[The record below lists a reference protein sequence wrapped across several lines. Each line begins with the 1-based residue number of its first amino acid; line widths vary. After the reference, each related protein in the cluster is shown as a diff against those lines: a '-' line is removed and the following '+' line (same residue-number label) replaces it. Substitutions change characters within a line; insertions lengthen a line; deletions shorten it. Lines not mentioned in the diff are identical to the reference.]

1 MLKQIFN
8 ELQHY
13 FSDILSLIN
22 TLVYKSKKIID
33 FETVYVICRKLLEG
47 NNCQIDSN
55 KLDYDVM
62 ELMNTIISN
71 SDPEY

>member
-33 FETVYVICRKLLEG
+33 FETVYVICRKLLEE

-62 ELMNTIISN
+62 ELMNKIISN
-71 SDPEY
+71 SDPE